1 MLYLFII
8 ILCLKYRRVQSMKK
22 KLLIMTLA
30 AVMAFSQVATATE
43 ITQIDAVQADG
54 EDTEE
59 TTLELDQ
66 SDIKL
71 TDTKP
76 SRVIMVTDSSVT
88 AEKSFTYKSNDDNIV
103 SVEKVASNDMVKV
116 TAKNYGSATI
126 TITSADG
133 KKEATCQVNVC
144 CTDFTVDD
152 VNLLVGSDPLEIVP
166 KFKEGFTYSVD
177 KIVFRT
183 DNEKII
189 KISNGNKLEAISSG
203 TANVTAT
210 ILDDDNYGEKITK
223 TFQVTVKSPV
233 TGIEVS
239 EDKIS
244 LIPGKTY
251 QLKPVVLPADAT
263 DTSVSYLT
271 DDETVA
277 IVDDNGLIKAVSTGT
292 ANITIKANDGSKVTK
307 KVTVS
312 VTQPVT
318 EIAPEKTIYETFLG
332 INFKIPAPAV
342 KPDNASDKNV
352 AYASSDEKI
361 VKVDDKGMVEAIGAG
376 SAVIT
381 ITAKDGSDVKAE
393 ITVNV
398 KGQIDALTAS
408 KDSVSVEEGTDST
421 VAFTTS
427 VSANDLYTDL
437 LSAQAKDS
445 SNVGSIKVTKADKDN
460 KDGNTV
466 LSFKALKAGE
476 TDITISS
483 KNPTQKDVSVVIH
496 VIVKAKAPAAQPAE
510 KPKDEKKQ
518 ETQDNTKVT
527 HDNITYEIVDPDKA
541 TCRIVTGKCSGSVKI
556 PSAVEINGKTYM
568 VTEIASSAFTGSKI
582 TKVTIPAS
590 ITKIGNAAF
599 KNCKKLKTVTI
610 GKNVTQIGNEAFRG
624 TSVAKITIPSKVKKI
639 GKKAFYGCKKLKT
652 VTIKSSRLKSV
663 GNSAFKSIAKKSTIK
678 CPKAKKTKYK
688 NMLKNKYSSKYT
700 KLK

>member
-1 MLYLFII
+1 
-8 ILCLKYRRVQSMKK
+8 MKK

-88 AEKSFTYKSNDDNIV
+88 AEKSFTYKSDDDNIV
-103 SVEKVASNDMVKV
+103 SVSKYAEDSVKV

-152 VNLLVGSDPLEIVP
+152 VNSLVGSDPLEIVP
-166 KFKEGFTYSVD
+166 KFKEGFTFD
-177 KIVFRT
+177 IEKIAFSS
-183 DNEKII
+183 DNEKIV
-189 KISNGNKLEAISSG
+189 KVKNYRYLDAVSSG

-210 ILDDDNYGEKITK
+210 IFSDYNYGGEKITK
-223 TFQVTVKSPV
+223 TFKVTVKSPV

-277 IVDDNGLIKAVSTGT
+277 IVDENGLIKAVSTGT

-318 EIAPEKTIYETFLG
+318 EIVPEKTSYELYKGQFTTL
-332 INFKIPAPAV
+332 PAPAV
-342 KPDNASDKNV
+342 KPDNASDKKV

-408 KDSVSVEEGTDST
+408 KDSVSVEEGTDSA
-421 VAFTTS
+421 VAFITS

-445 SNVGSIKVTKADKDN
+445 SIVGSIKVTKADKDN
-460 KDGNTV
+460 KDGNTI

-496 VIVKAKAPAAQPAE
+496 VIVKAKAPAAQPEE

-527 HDNITYEIVDPDKA
+527 HDNITYEIVDPDNA

-624 TSVAKITIPSKVKKI
+624 TAVAKITIPSKVKKI

>member
-1 MLYLFII
+1 
-8 ILCLKYRRVQSMKK
+8 MKK

-54 EDTEE
+54 EDTE
-59 TTLELDQ
+59 TTLELNKTTITLNDKKSI
-66 SDIKL
+66 SDI
-71 TDTKP
+71 
-76 SRVIMVTDSSVT
+76 IMVTDSSVT
-88 AEKSFTYKSNDDNIV
+88 AEKSFTYKSDDENIV
-103 SVEKVASNDMVKV
+103 SVEKVAGNDMVKV

-318 EIAPEKTIYETFLG
+318 EIVPEKTSYELYKGQFTTL
-332 INFKIPAPAV
+332 PAPAV
-342 KPDNASDKNV
+342 KPDNASDKKV

-361 VKVDDKGMVEAIGAG
+361 VKVDDKGMVEAVGAG

-445 SNVGSIKVTKADKDN
+445 SIVGSIKVTKADKDN

-496 VIVKAKAPAAQPAE
+496 VVVKAKAPAAQPEE
-510 KPKDEKKQ
+510 KPVSQPEEKPEVKDDTATLDNVTYKAGADGTCQITAVTAVGNVKIQ
-518 ETQDNTKVT
+518 ET
-527 HDNITYEIVDPDKA
+527 
-541 TCRIVTGKCSGSVKI
+541 
-556 PSAVEINGKTYM
+556 VEIDGKVYK
-568 VTEIASSAFTGSKI
+568 VVSIEPNAFAGA
-582 TKVTIPAS
+582 KVKSVVIPKTV
-590 ITKIGNAAF
+590 TKIGKAAF
-599 KNCKKLKTVTI
+599 KNCKKLTKVTLGKNVVTI
-610 GKNVTQIGNEAFRG
+610 GDEAFAN
-624 TSVAKITIPSKVKKI
+624 TTIKSVTIFGKVTKI
-639 GKKAFYGCKKLKT
+639 GKKAFYNCKKLTKVT
-652 VTIKSSRLKSV
+652 V
-663 GNSAFKSIAKKSTIK
+663 KSTKLNAVGKKAFTGISKKAVIK
-678 CPKAKKTKYK
+678 VPKKKLTAYK
-688 NMLKNKYSSKYT
+688 KLLKGKYT
-700 KLK
+700 KGVKVQK

>member
-1 MLYLFII
+1 
-8 ILCLKYRRVQSMKK
+8 MKK

-54 EDTEE
+54 EDTE

-88 AEKSFTYKSNDDNIV
+88 AEKSFTYKSDDENIV
-103 SVEKVASNDMVKV
+103 SVEKVAGNDMVKV

-126 TITSADG
+126 TITSADR

-152 VNLLVGSDPLEIVP
+152 VNLLVGSDPVEIVP
-166 KFKEGFTYSVD
+166 KFKEGFSYNLNNM
-177 KIVFRT
+177 VFSS
-183 DNEKII
+183 DNEKVVSV
-189 KISNGNKLEAISSG
+189 SNGNKINAVSSG

-210 ILDDDNYGEKITK
+210 IFSDYNYGGEKITK

-318 EIAPEKTIYETFLG
+318 EIVPEKTSYELYKGQFTTL
-332 INFKIPAPAV
+332 PAPAV
-342 KPDNASDKNV
+342 KPDNASDKKV

-445 SNVGSIKVTKADKDN
+445 SIVGSIKVTKADKDN

-496 VIVKAKAPAAQPAE
+496 VIVKAKAPAAQPQPE
-510 KPKDEKKQ
+510 KKPEDEKKQ
-518 ETQDNTKVT
+518 ETHDKTKVT
-527 HDNITYEIVDPDKA
+527 HDNVTYEIADPDNA

-610 GKNVTQIGNEAFRG
+610 GKNVTQIGNESFRG
-624 TSVAKITIPSKVKKI
+624 TSVAKITIPSKVTKI

>member
-1 MLYLFII
+1 
-8 ILCLKYRRVQSMKK
+8 MKK

-30 AVMAFSQVATATE
+30 AVMAFSQVVTATE
-43 ITQIDAVQADG
+43 ITQIDAVQAAG
-54 EDTEE
+54 EDAEE
-59 TTLELDQ
+59 TTLELNKTTITLNDKKSI
-66 SDIKL
+66 SDI
-71 TDTKP
+71 
-76 SRVIMVTDSSVT
+76 IMVTDSSVT
-88 AEKSFTYKSNDDNIV
+88 AEKSFTYKSDDENIV
-103 SVEKVASNDMVKV
+103 SVAKYAEDSVKV

-133 KKEATCQVNVC
+133 KKVATCQVNVC

-152 VNLLVGSDPLEIVP
+152 VNLLVGSNPLEIVP
-166 KFKEGFTYSVD
+166 KFKEGFTFD
-177 KIVFRT
+177 IEKIAFSS
-183 DNEKII
+183 DNEKIV
-189 KISNGNKLEAISSG
+189 KVKNYRYLDAVSSG

-210 ILDDDNYGEKITK
+210 IFSDYNYGGEKITK
-223 TFQVTVKSPV
+223 TFKVTVKSPV

-318 EIAPEKTIYETFLG
+318 EIVPEKTSYELYKGQFTTL
-332 INFKIPAPAV
+332 PAPAV
-342 KPDNASDKNV
+342 KPDNASDKKV

-445 SNVGSIKVTKADKDN
+445 SIVGSIKVTKADKDN
-460 KDGNTV
+460 KDGNTI

-496 VIVKAKAPAAQPAE
+496 VIVKAKAPAAQPEE
-510 KPKDEKKQ
+510 KTKDEKKQ

-527 HDNITYEIVDPDKA
+527 HDNITYEIVDPDNA

-556 PSAVEINGKTYM
+556 PSAVEINGKTYI

>member
-1 MLYLFII
+1 
-8 ILCLKYRRVQSMKK
+8 MKK

-30 AVMAFSQVATATE
+30 AVMAFSQVVTATE
-43 ITQIDAVQADG
+43 ITQIDAVQAAG
-54 EDTEE
+54 EDAEE
-59 TTLELDQ
+59 TTLELNKTTITLNDKKSI
-66 SDIKL
+66 SDI
-71 TDTKP
+71 
-76 SRVIMVTDSSVT
+76 IMVTDSSVT
-88 AEKSFTYKSNDDNIV
+88 AEKSFTYKSDDENIV
-103 SVEKVASNDMVKV
+103 SVAKYAEDSVKV

-133 KKEATCQVNVC
+133 KKVATCQVNVC

-152 VNLLVGSDPLEIVP
+152 VKLLVGSDPVEIVP
-166 KFKEGFTYSVD
+166 KFKEGFSFD
-177 KIVFRT
+177 IEKIAFSS
-183 DNEKII
+183 DNEKIV
-189 KISNGNKLEAISSG
+189 KVKNYRYLDAVSSG

-210 ILDDDNYGEKITK
+210 IFSDYNHGGEKITK
-223 TFQVTVKSPV
+223 TFKVTVKSPV

-239 EDKIS
+239 EDKIT

-277 IVDDNGLIKAVSTGT
+277 IVDENGLIKAVSTGT
-292 ANITIKANDGSKVTK
+292 ATITIKANDGSKVTK

-318 EIAPEKTIYETFLG
+318 EIIPEKTSYEVFTGQGFV
-332 INFKIPAPAV
+332 ISAPAV

-352 AYASSDEKI
+352 TYTSSDEKI
-361 VKVDDKGMVEAIGAG
+361 VKVDDKGMVEAVGAG

-381 ITAKDGSDVKAE
+381 ITAKDGSNVKAE
-393 ITVNV
+393 ISVNV
-398 KGQIDALTAS
+398 KGQIDALTAH
-408 KDSVSVEEGTDST
+408 KDNISVEEGTDST
-421 VAFTTS
+421 VVFTTS

-445 SNVGSIKVTKADKDN
+445 SIVGSIAISKADKDN

-476 TDITISS
+476 TDLTISS

-496 VIVKAKAPAAQPAE
+496 IIVNAKAPAAQPEE
-510 KPKDEKKQ
+510 KPEDEKRQ
-518 ETQDNTKVT
+518 ETQDNTKAT

-624 TSVAKITIPSKVKKI
+624 TAVAKITIPSKVKKI
-639 GKKAFYGCKKLKT
+639 GKKAFYSCKKLKT

-678 CPKAKKTKYK
+678 CPKAKKSKYK

>member
-1 MLYLFII
+1 
-8 ILCLKYRRVQSMKK
+8 MKK

-54 EDTEE
+54 EDTE
-59 TTLELDQ
+59 TKLELDQ

-88 AEKSFTYKSNDDNIV
+88 AEKSFTYKSDDDNIV
-103 SVEKVASNDMVKV
+103 TVSKYAEDSVKV

-152 VNLLVGSDPLEIVP
+152 VNLLVGSDPVEIVP

-223 TFQVTVKSPV
+223 TFKVTVKSPV

-277 IVDDNGLIKAVSTGT
+277 IVDENGLIKAVFTGT

-318 EIAPEKTIYETFLG
+318 EIVPEKTSYELYKGQFTTL
-332 INFKIPAPAV
+332 PAPAV
-342 KPDNASDKNV
+342 KPDNASDKKV
-352 AYASSDEKI
+352 EFASSDEKI
-361 VKVDDKGMVEAIGAG
+361 VKVDDKGMVEAVGAG

-398 KGQIDALTAS
+398 KRQIDALTAS
-408 KDSVSVEEGTDST
+408 KDSISVEEGTDSA

-445 SNVGSIKVTKADKDN
+445 SIVGSIKVTKADKDN

-496 VIVKAKAPAAQPAE
+496 VIVKAKAPAAQPQPEE

-518 ETQDNTKVT
+518 ETQDKTKVT
-527 HDNITYEIVDPDKA
+527 HDNITYEIADPDNA

-568 VTEIASSAFTGSKI
+568 VTEIASSAFTGSEI

-610 GKNVTQIGNEAFRG
+610 GKNVTQIGNESFRG
-624 TSVAKITIPSKVKKI
+624 TSVAKITIPSKVTKI

>member
-1 MLYLFII
+1 
-8 ILCLKYRRVQSMKK
+8 MKK

-30 AVMAFSQVATATE
+30 AVMAFSQVVTATE
-43 ITQIDAVQADG
+43 ITQIDAVQAAG

-59 TTLELDQ
+59 TTLELNKTTITLNDKK
-66 SDIKL
+66 SINDI
-71 TDTKP
+71 
-76 SRVIMVTDSSVT
+76 IMVTDSSVT
-88 AEKSFTYKSNDDNIV
+88 AEKSFTYKSDDENIV
-103 SVEKVASNDMVKV
+103 SVAKYAEDSVKV

-133 KKEATCQVNVC
+133 KKVATCQVNVC

-152 VNLLVGSDPLEIVP
+152 VNLLVGSDPVEIVP
-166 KFKEGFTYSVD
+166 KFKEGFSFD
-177 KIVFRT
+177 IEKIAFSS
-183 DNEKII
+183 DNEKIV
-189 KISNGNKLEAISSG
+189 KVKNYRYLDAVSSG

-210 ILDDDNYGEKITK
+210 IFSDYNHGGEKITK
-223 TFQVTVKSPV
+223 TFKVTVKSPV

-277 IVDDNGLIKAVSTGT
+277 AVDDNGLIKAVSTGT
-292 ANITIKANDGSKVTK
+292 ATITIKANDGSKVTK

-318 EIAPEKTIYETFLG
+318 EIIPEKTSYEVFTGQGFV
-332 INFKIPAPAV
+332 ISAPAV
-342 KPDNASDKNV
+342 KPNNASDKNV
-352 AYASSDEKI
+352 TYTSSDEKI
-361 VKVDDKGMVEAIGAG
+361 VKVDDKGMVEAVGAG

-421 VAFTTS
+421 VVFTTS

-437 LSAQAKDS
+437 LSAQANDS
-445 SNVGSIKVTKADKDN
+445 SIVGSIAISKADKDN

-483 KNPTQKDVSVVIH
+483 KNPTKMDVSVVIH
-496 VIVKAKAPAAQPAE
+496 VIVKAKAPAAQPEE
-510 KPKDEKKQ
+510 KPVSQPEEKPEVKAD
-518 ETQDNTKVT
+518 TATLDNVT
-527 HDNITYEIVDPDKA
+527 YKAGADGTCQIT
-541 TCRIVTGKCSGSVKI
+541 TVTAVGNVKI
-556 PSAVEINGKTYM
+556 PETVEIDGKAYK
-568 VTEIASSAFTGSKI
+568 VVSIEPNAFTGANVKS
-582 TKVTIPAS
+582 VVIPKTV
-590 ITKIGNAAF
+590 TKIGKAAF
-599 KNCKKLKTVTI
+599 KNCKKLTKVTLGKNVVTI
-610 GKNVTQIGNEAFRG
+610 GDEAFAN
-624 TSVAKITIPSKVKKI
+624 TAIKSVTISGKVTKI
-639 GKKAFYGCKKLKT
+639 GKKAFYNCKKLTKVT
-652 VTIKSSRLKSV
+652 V
-663 GNSAFKSIAKKSTIK
+663 KSTKMSAVGKKAFAGISKKAVIK
-678 CPKAKKTKYK
+678 IPKKKLTAYTKL
-688 NMLKNKYSSKYT
+688 LKGKYT
-700 KLK
+700 KGVKVQK

>member
-1 MLYLFII
+1 
-8 ILCLKYRRVQSMKK
+8 MKK

-59 TTLELDQ
+59 TSLELDQ

-88 AEKSFTYKSNDDNIV
+88 AEKSFTYKSDDENIV
-103 SVEKVASNDMVKV
+103 SVSKYAEDSVKV

-292 ANITIKANDGSKVTK
+292 ANITIKANDGSKVAK

-318 EIAPEKTIYETFLG
+318 EIVPEKTNYDVFTGQGFVIS
-332 INFKIPAPAV
+332 APAV

-408 KDSVSVEEGTDST
+408 KDSISVEEGTDSA

-445 SNVGSIKVTKADKDN
+445 SIVGSIKVMKADKDN

-496 VIVKAKAPAAQPAE
+496 VIVKAKAPAAQPEE
-510 KPKDEKKQ
+510 KPVSQPEEKPEVKDD
-518 ETQDNTKVT
+518 TATLDNVT
-527 HDNITYEIVDPDKA
+527 YKAGADGTCQITA
-541 TCRIVTGKCSGSVKI
+541 VTAVGNVKI
-556 PSAVEINGKTYM
+556 PETVEIDGKVYK
-568 VTEIASSAFTGSKI
+568 VVSIEPNAFAGA
-582 TKVTIPAS
+582 KVKSVVIPKTV
-590 ITKIGNAAF
+590 TKIGKAAF
-599 KNCKKLKTVTI
+599 KNCKKLTKVTLGKNVVTI
-610 GKNVTQIGNEAFRG
+610 GDEAFAN
-624 TSVAKITIPSKVKKI
+624 TTIKSVTIFGKVTKI
-639 GKKAFYGCKKLKT
+639 GKKAFYNCKKLTKVT
-652 VTIKSSRLKSV
+652 V
-663 GNSAFKSIAKKSTIK
+663 KSTKLNAVGKKAFTGISKKAVIK
-678 CPKAKKTKYK
+678 VPKKKLTAYK
-688 NMLKNKYSSKYT
+688 KLLKGKYT
-700 KLK
+700 KGVKVQK

>member
-1 MLYLFII
+1 
-8 ILCLKYRRVQSMKK
+8 MKK

-43 ITQIDAVQADG
+43 ITQIDAVQAAG
-54 EDTEE
+54 EDAEE
-59 TTLELDQ
+59 TTLELNKTTITLNDKKSI
-66 SDIKL
+66 SDI
-71 TDTKP
+71 
-76 SRVIMVTDSSVT
+76 IMVTDSSVT
-88 AEKSFTYKSNDDNIV
+88 AEKSFTYKSDDENIV
-103 SVEKVASNDMVKV
+103 SVAKYAEDSVKV

-152 VNLLVGSDPLEIVP
+152 VKLLVGSDPVEIVP
-166 KFKEGFTYSVD
+166 KFKEGFSFD
-177 KIVFRT
+177 IEKIAFSS
-183 DNEKII
+183 DNEKIV
-189 KISNGNKLEAISSG
+189 KVKNYRYLDAVSSG

-210 ILDDDNYGEKITK
+210 IFSDYNHGGEKITK
-223 TFQVTVKSPV
+223 TFKVTVKSPV

-277 IVDDNGLIKAVSTGT
+277 IVDENGLIKAVSTGT
-292 ANITIKANDGSKVTK
+292 ATITIKANDGSKVTK

-318 EIAPEKTIYETFLG
+318 EIVPEKTSYEVFTGQGFV
-332 INFKIPAPAV
+332 ISAPAV

-352 AYASSDEKI
+352 TYTSSDEKI
-361 VKVDDKGMVEAIGAG
+361 VKVDDKGMVEAVGAG

-381 ITAKDGSDVKAE
+381 ITAKDGSNVKAE
-393 ITVNV
+393 ISVNV
-398 KGQIDALTAS
+398 KGQIDALTAH
-408 KDSVSVEEGTDST
+408 KDNISVEEGTDST

-445 SNVGSIKVTKADKDN
+445 SIVGSIAISKADKDN
-460 KDGNTV
+460 KDGNTL

-496 VIVKAKAPAAQPAE
+496 VIVKAKSPAAQPEE
-510 KPKDEKKQ
+510 KPVSQPEEKPEVKAGAA
-518 ETQDNTKVT
+518 TLNNVT
-527 HDNITYEIVDPDKA
+527 YKAGEDGTCQITA
-541 TCRIVTGKCSGSVKI
+541 VTAVGNVKI
-556 PSAVEINGKTYM
+556 PETVEIDGKVYK
-568 VTEIASSAFTGSKI
+568 VVSIEPNAFAGA
-582 TKVTIPAS
+582 KVKSVVIPKTV
-590 ITKIGNAAF
+590 TKIGKAAF
-599 KNCKKLKTVTI
+599 KNCKKLTKVTLGKNVVTI
-610 GKNVTQIGNEAFRG
+610 GDEAFAN
-624 TSVAKITIPSKVKKI
+624 TTIKSVTIFGKVTKI
-639 GKKAFYGCKKLKT
+639 GKKAFYNCKKLTKVT
-652 VTIKSSRLKSV
+652 V
-663 GNSAFKSIAKKSTIK
+663 KSTKLNAVGKKAFTGISKKAVIK
-678 CPKAKKTKYK
+678 VPKRKLTAYKKL
-688 NMLKNKYSSKYT
+688 LKGKYT
-700 KLK
+700 KGVRVKK

>member
-1 MLYLFII
+1 
-8 ILCLKYRRVQSMKK
+8 MKK

-30 AVMAFSQVATATE
+30 AVMAFSQVVTATE
-43 ITQIDAVQADG
+43 ITQIDAVQAAG
-54 EDTEE
+54 EDAEA
-59 TTLELDQ
+59 TTLELNKTTITLNDKKSI
-66 SDIKL
+66 SDI
-71 TDTKP
+71 
-76 SRVIMVTDSSVT
+76 IMVTDSSVT
-88 AEKSFTYKSNDDNIV
+88 AEKSFTYKSDDENIV
-103 SVEKVASNDMVKV
+103 SVAKYAEDSVKV

-133 KKEATCQVNVC
+133 KKVATCQVNVC

-152 VNLLVGSDPLEIVP
+152 VKLLVGSDPVEIVP
-166 KFKEGFTYSVD
+166 KFKEGFSFD
-177 KIVFRT
+177 IEKIAFSS
-183 DNEKII
+183 DNEKIV
-189 KISNGNKLEAISSG
+189 KVKNYRYLDAVSSG

-210 ILDDDNYGEKITK
+210 IFSDYNHGGEKITK
-223 TFQVTVKSPV
+223 TFKVTVKSPV

-244 LIPGKTY
+244 LIPGTTY

-277 IVDDNGLIKAVSTGT
+277 IVDENGLIKAVSTGT
-292 ANITIKANDGSKVTK
+292 ATITIKANDGSKVTK

-318 EIAPEKTIYETFLG
+318 EIIPEKTSYELYKGQFTTL
-332 INFKIPAPAV
+332 PAPV
-342 KPDNASDKNV
+342 IKPDNASDKNV
-352 AYASSDEKI
+352 SYASSDEKI
-361 VKVDDKGMVEAIGAG
+361 VKVDDKGMVEAVGAG

-408 KDSVSVEEGTDST
+408 KDSVSVEEGTDSE

-445 SNVGSIKVTKADKDN
+445 SIVGSIAISKADKDN

-496 VIVKAKAPAAQPAE
+496 VIVKAKAPAAQPEE
-510 KPKDEKKQ
+510 KPEDEKRQ
-518 ETQDNTKVT
+518 ETQDNTKAT

-624 TSVAKITIPSKVKKI
+624 TAVAKITIPSKVKKI
-639 GKKAFYGCKKLKT
+639 GKKAFYSCKKLKT
-652 VTIKSSRLKSV
+652 VTIKSSRLRSV

-678 CPKAKKTKYK
+678 CPKAKKSKYK